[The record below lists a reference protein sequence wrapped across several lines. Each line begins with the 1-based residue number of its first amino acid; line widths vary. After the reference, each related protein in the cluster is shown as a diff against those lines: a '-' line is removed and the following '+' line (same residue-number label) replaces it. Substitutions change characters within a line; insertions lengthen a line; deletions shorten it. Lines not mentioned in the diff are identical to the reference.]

1 MIPRIKHALNVSYVP
16 LTAFHSSISTA
27 LQFGRVP
34 DEDANHYVAGVVDD
48 AVDTMSDLDL
58 AEHIAYLRKERGGNS
73 AGMALSDSY
82 FTKRY
87 AKEDVEDAK
96 CAMLKADRLTRRLRS
111 EAQAG
116 RPGPTGRRV

>member
-58 AEHIAYLRKERGGNS
+58 AEHIAYLRK
-73 AGMALSDSY
+73 
-82 FTKRY
+82 
-87 AKEDVEDAK
+87 
-96 CAMLKADRLTRRLRS
+96 
-111 EAQAG
+111 
-116 RPGPTGRRV
+116 

>member
-1 MIPRIKHALNVSYVP
+1 MYLSLRFTRQSAP
-16 LTAFHSSISTA
+16 LFSSVEFQTKMPTTM
-27 LQFGRVP
+27 LPGL
-34 DEDANHYVAGVVDD
+34 VDD